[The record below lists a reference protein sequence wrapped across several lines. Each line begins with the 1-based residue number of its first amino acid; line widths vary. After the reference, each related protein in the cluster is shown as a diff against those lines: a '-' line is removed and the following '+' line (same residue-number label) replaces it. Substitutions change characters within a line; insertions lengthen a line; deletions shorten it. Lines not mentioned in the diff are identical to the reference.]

1 VIIFESDEELRA
13 IYHRWNGWMKD
24 EKLYSLHTYSS
35 YSKDLAMFFS
45 FLNQHLG
52 GSLKKS
58 TLKDVT
64 LQDIRAWLAT
74 LKNNDYKISS
84 YARYLAAI
92 RNFFGYLK
100 KFENIDN
107 TSAMN
112 IKIKRRY
119 QSLPKDLTVLNT
131 HLVQEESFNVS
142 RDLWTQLR
150 DFAMITLIYGCGL
163 RISEATSITKNDIKG
178 DYISVLGKGNKVR
191 SIPILDVVKESIEKY
206 LEHCPFNITSDSCL
220 FLGTRGKKI
229 NVSVFQ
235 NQIRK
240 IRTNLGLPASVT
252 PHAFRHSFATHLLS
266 NGADL
271 RSIQELLG
279 HKNLS
284 TTQIYTSVDSK
295 KILDAYNK
303 SHPRH

>member
-1 VIIFESDEELRA
+1 MIIFGSDEELRA
-13 IYHRWNGWMKD
+13 IYNRWHSWMRD
-24 EKLYSLHTYSS
+24 EKLYSSHTCAS
-35 YSKDLAMFFS
+35 YSKDLAMFLA
-45 FLNQHLG
+45 FLNQHFGSDLNKKNLG
-52 GSLKKS
+52 EI
-58 TLKDVT
+58 T

-92 RNFFGYLK
+92 RNFFLYLK

-107 TSAMN
+107 SSAMN

-119 QSLPKDLTVLNT
+119 QSLPKDLTVLDT
-131 HLVQEESFNVS
+131 HLVQEESFKVS
-142 RDLWTQLR
+142 KDLWTQLR

-163 RISEATSITKNDIKG
+163 RISEATSIKKSDIKG
-178 DYISVLGKGNKVR
+178 DYITVLGKGNKTR

-206 LEHCPFNITSDSCL
+206 LEHCPFNLSADSCL

-240 IRTNLGLPASVT
+240 IRTNLGLPESVT

-303 SHPRH
+303 SHPRQ

>member
-1 VIIFESDEELRA
+1 MIIFEADEELKN
-13 IYHRWNGWMKD
+13 IYLRWYSWMTE
-24 EKLYSLHTYSS
+24 EKRYSPNTSS
-35 YSKDLAMFFS
+35 AYKKDLALFFS
-45 FLNQHLG
+45 FSNTHFGGNLTKSHL
-52 GSLKKS
+52 KEIK
-58 TLKDVT
+58 

-74 LKNNDYKISS
+74 LKNQEYDIAS

-92 RNFFGYLK
+92 RNFFSYLK
-100 KFENIDN
+100 RFEHIDN

-112 IKIKRRY
+112 IKIKRRHR
-119 QSLPKDLTVLNT
+119 SLPKDLSFLDTQM
-131 HLVQEESFNVS
+131 VQEESFKVS
-142 RDLWTQLR
+142 KDLWSQLR
-150 DFAMITLIYGCGL
+150 DFALITLIYACGL
-163 RISEATSITKNDIKG
+163 RISEALSVTKRDLKG
-178 DYISVLGKGNKVR
+178 DYITVTGKGNKTR
-191 SIPILDVVKESIEKY
+191 SIPILATAKESIEKY
-206 LEHCPFNITSDSCL
+206 LQHCPFGIEEDSPL
-220 FLGTRGKKI
+220 FLGTRGKKM

-240 IRTNLGLPASVT
+240 IRTNLGLPSSVT

-284 TTQIYTSVDSK
+284 TTQIYTSVDSQ